1 MKRKS
6 TRGVAFVEFGFVLLV
21 LVPML
26 LGTTAIGLNMLR
38 TLETIQVARDAGHMY
53 AKGADFSQPG
63 IKTILV
69 KLGGPIGLTTNS
81 STSKAAIVLSAVT
94 YIDQAA
100 CQSDGKADSH
110 GNPLGCTNFGQWVFT
125 QRIVVGNTALATSR
139 LGRPLTSGP
148 DPVVVNATTG
158 KISLDDQV
166 TNAGDVATFTG
177 INPYSVVNGN
187 SVGLPSGEVIYI
199 SEALSTG
206 IKMAPFVG
214 DATMYSANMF

>member
-6 TRGVAFVEFGFVLLV
+6 TRGVAFIEFGFVLIV

-63 IKTILV
+63 VKTILATV
-69 KLGGPIGLTTNS
+69 GSPIGLSTNS
-81 STSKAAIVLSAVT
+81 TTSRAAIILSTVT
-94 YIDQAA
+94 YIDQAM
-100 CQSDGKADSH
+100 CQADGKVDSH
-110 GNPLGCTNFGQWVFT
+110 GNPLNCTNYGRWVFT
-125 QRIVVGNTALATSR
+125 QRLVIGNTSLATSR
-139 LGRPLTSGP
+139 LGGPLTSGP

-166 TNAGDVATFTG
+166 TNPGDVATFTG
-177 INPYSVVNGN
+177 INPYAVVDGN
-187 SVGLPSGEVIYI
+187 VSGLPSGEVIYI
-199 SEALSTG
+199 AEALSRG
-206 IKMAPFVG
+206 IAMAPFVG
-214 DATMYSANMF
+214 DATMYSSNMF